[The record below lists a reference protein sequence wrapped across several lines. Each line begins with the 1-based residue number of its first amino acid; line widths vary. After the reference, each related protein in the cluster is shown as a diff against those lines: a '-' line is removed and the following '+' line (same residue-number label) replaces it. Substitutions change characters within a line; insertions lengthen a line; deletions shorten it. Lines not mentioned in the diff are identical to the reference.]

1 MLFLAFLAVFALLAF
16 PHGEIVTETGI
27 FTDGTIK
34 VFANI
39 IQLLEFSASTAVS
52 TLLSINSDSVT
63 SIVGKCMFETNPL
76 GNLMLGALLPVVMLL
91 ALGFI
96 ALLDFVYQ
104 NLAGL
109 HPTIGPIRERWVV
122 YWYKVMKGVDDTG
135 RIP

>member
-1 MLFLAFLAVFALLAF
+1 M
-16 PHGEIVTETGI
+16 
-27 FTDGTIK
+27 
-34 VFANI
+34 FANI

-52 TLLSINSDSVT
+52 TLLSINSDFVT

-76 GNLMLGALLPVVMLL
+76 GNLMLDALLPVVMLL